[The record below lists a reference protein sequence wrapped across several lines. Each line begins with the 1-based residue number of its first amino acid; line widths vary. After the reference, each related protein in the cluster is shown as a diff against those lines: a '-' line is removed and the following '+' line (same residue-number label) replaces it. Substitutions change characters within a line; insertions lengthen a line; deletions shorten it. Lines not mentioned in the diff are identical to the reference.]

1 MYYLMC
7 LFIFLYPLLPSHFE
21 FSGFTLSGDRLLY
34 VFIIIILSFMLAG
47 RNNRQKFF
55 SALADLRKNPTLLC
69 FILIII
75 IMFMSTLYAVNRGE
89 ALKESMRFGSY
100 LVLYFVIKY
109 YLADEN
115 KLEGILK
122 SYLGSCAVIS
132 VWGLLQYVFYVWPY
146 MQQHIPVPIYKIGV
160 TLENSNNVGA
170 FFIFAVF
177 PLILLTLKTRDLKP
191 KAIFCSITCLAL
203 INIVLSFS
211 RNAWLALA
219 TGCILL
225 IFIYNW
231 KSVFLFIVGCGIA
244 FNIPQV
250 QSRIFQFVDISQNL
264 TRIKIWGTALEV
276 IRDNFWLGVGN
287 TNFSEVYN
295 KYSAKYDYI
304 TYEFTPG
311 LHPHNIFLKI
321 QSELGV
327 LGSLAFISFLISGF
341 RMLRRAIQA
350 ANSNFIKP
358 FYQGYIISFIVFL
371 QMNLVDSFFSAPKIR
386 IYFFIFLAIADGLVK
401 REVRKTAV

>member
-1 MYYLMC
+1 M
-7 LFIFLYPLLPSHFE
+7 
-21 FSGFTLSGDRLLY
+21 
-34 VFIIIILSFMLAG
+34 
-47 RNNRQKFF
+47 
-55 SALADLRKNPTLLC
+55 
-69 FILIII
+69 
-75 IMFMSTLYAVNRGE
+75 
-89 ALKESMRFGSY
+89 
-100 LVLYFVIKY
+100 
-109 YLADEN
+109 
-115 KLEGILK
+115 
-122 SYLGSCAVIS
+122 
-132 VWGLLQYVFYVWPY
+132 
-146 MQQHIPVPIYKIGV
+146 
-160 TLENSNNVGA
+160 
-170 FFIFAVF
+170 
-177 PLILLTLKTRDLKP
+177 
-191 KAIFCSITCLAL
+191 
-203 INIVLSFS
+203 
-211 RNAWLALA
+211 
-219 TGCILL
+219 
-225 IFIYNW
+225 
-231 KSVFLFIVGCGIA
+231 FLFIVGCGIA

-386 IYFFIFLAIADGLVK
+386 IYFFIFLAIADGLLK